1 MLIREWDFE
10 YRNTL
15 LCLFHI
21 VRIFLILFLISYTS
35 YAIKNISKYI
45 FFLLKNTLI
54 KNKIYTNNYI
64 FFNTI

>member
-21 VRIFLILFLISYTS
+21 VRIFLIFFLISYTS

-45 FFLLKNTLI
+45 FFLLKNT
-54 KNKIYTNNYI
+54 
-64 FFNTI
+64 